1 MAGTQTGLLCFVL
14 MASWINRTFMSPV
27 AEQHVAAFDEIARV
41 NERFA
46 KYQNGRLWQVDMKI
60 PRRNVRMPAVGQSA
74 PIRDR
79 NSLWPA
85 GIIPYTVAYSIPES
99 SKIRGLLK
107 DAIAEW
113 EKYTCIKFVERVNQ
127 SDYVEFYYGEGCNS
141 DVGRAGGRQ
150 TTSLGR
156 GCAHHGIVVHEL
168 GHLIGFWHEQNRP
181 DRDDYIT
188 IKEENIIPKFR
199 FAFDKYS
206 NRKIDSLGVQYDY
219 KSVMHY
225 GEKAFSRNGQPTIVA
240 KHPIVRSFGNTH
252 LSILDIKQANLL
264 YKCPDYPVFPQDF
277 VWMNNGPM
285 KRNVVCLRI
294 FHPKSISWRDNY
306 LCYRKDRKSL
316 SLSFWYKGPIRGKR
330 CIQINVPTKP
340 SSESW
345 ERSHLCWPH
354 DGIYK
359 FRWLTERP
367 SHEERDNCLEWTE
380 PRDPTWK
387 DKTYY
392 LCGTKVQQ
400 AIDGNWTR
408 WSPWSACSRR
418 CGGGIQARS
427 RSCTNPPPSFGGA
440 YCEGKSLER
449 RPCNSHECAEWPS
462 FPEDFSFGPKVRP
475 GPNEI
480 CARIFERLDYFAW
493 KNYLFCTPA
502 DKRQLE
508 LRWYD
513 RAPPNRDLPCTLIYV
528 PDDTRKRG
536 LWDDNLLC
544 LPRRSGFPH
553 RFVWS
558 YSGRIPNLPCMR
570 WYAKNGRDGW
580 DKTYLCAT
588 NASNS
593 ATQEHEAINGGWSS
607 WTSWNTCDKTCGDGI
622 QHRIRR
628 CDKPRPQNG
637 GLTCYGNELDQRK
650 CNVKKCPGSCG
661 RIFEASS
668 GRFTSPNFPKRY
680 PKRLNC
686 EWIIQV
692 PHGRRI
698 ALTITYLNIEGSSPL
713 CGNDFVVVYDGKTD
727 SSRRIGKFCG
737 TFIPPVLR
745 SSSNIVL
752 VKFQSDFQRS
762 YSGFIARWES
772 RAVIVK
778 PTISST
784 PECGRQIT
792 ELNGTLSSP
801 GYPSNYPSNVDC
813 TWVITAPRDHFVELT
828 FKVFDIYKERRG
840 CRYDYVEIRDG
851 NSRDS
856 PSLGRHCGKTV
867 DDKFQTVSN
876 HARIRLHTDGSLER
890 QGFVLTWRSVPRATQ
905 EPPTK
910 PICPRGWVSHVMED
924 TDTVYCYLV
933 RKNTHTWYLARD
945 DCLNSDSDL
954 LSITSAKEQE
964 FVTKH
969 LLAESFMWI
978 GFNDLENEGK
988 WAWSDRTPQN
998 YNNWARGDPN
1008 NGGTYR
1014 KKDEDC
1020 AVLKSDGKWNDYPCN
1035 TLFKYI
1041 CKARASRL
1049 SVEGFHISRADN
1061 G

>member
-1 MAGTQTGLLCFVL
+1 MAGTQPGLLCFVL
-14 MASWINRTFMSPV
+14 MASWINRTIMSPV
-27 AEQHVAAFDEIARV
+27 AEQHIAAFDEIARV
-41 NERFA
+41 NEQYA
-46 KYQNGRLWQVDMKI
+46 KYHNGRLWQVDMKI
-60 PRRNVRMPAVGQSA
+60 PRRNIGVPGIGQSA

-79 NSLWPA
+79 NSLWPG

-113 EKYTCIKFVERVNQ
+113 EKHTCIKFVERVNQ

-240 KHPIVRSFGNTH
+240 KLPTFRSFGNTH
-252 LSILDIKQANLL
+252 LSVLDIKQANLL

-285 KRNVVCLRI
+285 RRNVICLRI

-316 SLSFWYKGPIRGKR
+316 SLSFWYKGPIRGKQ

-340 SSESW
+340 SNESW
-345 ERSHLCWPH
+345 ERSHLCWSH

-359 FRWLTERP
+359 FRWLTQTP
-367 SHEERDNCLEWTE
+367 SFEERDSCLEWTE

-387 DKTYY
+387 ANTYY
-392 LCGTKVQQ
+392 LCATKVQQ

-427 RSCTNPPPSFGGA
+427 RTCTNPPPSFGGA

-462 FPEDFSFGPKVRP
+462 FPEDFSFGAKVRP

-513 RAPPNRDLPCTLIYV
+513 RGPLNRDMPCALIYV

-536 LWDDNLLC
+536 LWDDNHLC
-544 LPRRSGFPH
+544 LPRNSGFPY

-588 NASNS
+588 NASNPT
-593 ATQEHEAINGGWSS
+593 TQGREAINGGWSS

-628 CDKPRPQNG
+628 CDRPRPQNG
-637 GLTCYGNELDQRK
+637 GLPCYGNELDQRK
-650 CNVKKCPGSCG
+650 CNVKKCPASCG
-661 RIFEASS
+661 GIFEASS
-668 GRFTSPNFPKRY
+668 GRFTSPNFPKRN
-680 PKRLNC
+680 PNRLDC
-686 EWIIQV
+686 EWIIRV
-692 PHGRRI
+692 PNGRRI
-698 ALTITYLNIEGSSPL
+698 ALTITYLKTEGSSPL
-713 CGNDFVVVYDGKTD
+713 CGHDFVMVYDGQTD

-737 TFIPPVLR
+737 TSIPPVLQ
-745 SSSNIVL
+745 SSSNTLL
-752 VKFQSDFQRS
+752 VKFHSDFQRS
-762 YSGFIARWES
+762 YYGFIARWES
-772 RAVIVK
+772 RAMIVK
-778 PTISST
+778 PTIST
-784 PECGRQIT
+784 PECGRQTT

-801 GYPSNYPSNVDC
+801 GYPSNYPSNADC
-813 TWVITAPRDHFVELT
+813 IWVISAPSGHYIELT
-828 FKVFDIYKERRG
+828 FKVFDIYKEGRG

-856 PSLGRHCGKTV
+856 PSLGRHCGRTV
-867 DDKFQTVSN
+867 DEKFQTVSN

-890 QGFVLTWRSVPRATQ
+890 QGFVLTWSVPRATQ

-910 PICPRGWVSHVMED
+910 SICPRGWVSHVMED

-933 RKNTHTWYLARD
+933 RKTMHTWYLARD

-998 YNNWARGDPN
+998 YKNWARGDPN